1 MELLCLSLPFLFVNC
16 SEDDDPT
23 LADGVA
29 LLNANKPNL
38 TCEVLSYGT
47 FAATINY
54 SLYTGDDDKR
64 IISSKSGLLL
74 SKNRGATID
83 STNAV
88 INYHTSE
95 TEDLFSGLSGG
106 FDYYDL
112 LPNTTYYYRA
122 FAYYK
127 FEGMSDYILTYSEEN
142 QFTTKGYAIDYGD
155 ADKATAKYYN
165 SGGYISGFQI
175 EYKSRIL
182 ITCDCEKTKMTYYD
196 SRGEEQ
202 IDMYPDI
209 AWGTGVEEGK
219 ENDFCSDWTDYWTD
233 GLTKNISNW
242 CYQGGEIYFTEDPIE
257 VPTKLCFRLRFS
269 NYVYGK
275 VFWLDVEQSAN

>member
-1 MELLCLSLPFLFVNC
+1 MGLLCLSLPFLFVNC

-112 LPNTTYYYRA
+112 QPNTTYYYRA

-142 QFTTKGYAIDYGD
+142 QFTTKGYKIDYGD
-155 ADKATAKYYN
+155 ANKATAKYYVYN
-165 SGGYISGFQI
+165 NKGCISI
-175 EYKSRIL
+175 NYDYNISNRAH
-182 ITCDCEKTKMTYYD
+182 ITFYNF
-196 SRGEEQ
+196 RGEERVEES
-202 IDMYPDI
+202 YGYT
-209 AWGTGVEEGK
+209 WGTDVEEGK
-219 ENDFCSDWTDYWTD
+219 ENEFYSGADNYLQD
-233 GLTKNISNW
+233 GLIRRPNTTLGFSW
-242 CYQGGEIYFTEDPIE
+242 SGGCPIE
-257 VPTKLCFRLRFS
+257 INFEEKLTIVPSKLCLRLFFYNTS
-269 NYVYGK
+269 TVYGK
-275 VFWLDVEQSAN
+275 VFWVDVEQ